1 MRKRYTLL
9 VMAMLCLVSAPFA
22 QIPNRIAVGDQL
34 PSNFWNTEYSVYQK
48 GKLTKQNLKD
58 FEGQP
63 FILDFWATWCSTCLK
78 NFKVL
83 DSASRSLKLA
93 VLLVNSQNSG
103 DNFDKVDK
111 CLSTLNNGKIG
122 LPTIL
127 NDTLLQRYFPS
138 HSLPLYVWING
149 SGRVQAITGTVPLN
163 WESLKMMASE
173 KNRSKKITKQTNNS
187 PKK

>member
-1 MRKRYTLL
+1 MRKIYIIL
-9 VMAMLCLVSAPFA
+9 VMAMLCLNFKPFA
-22 QIPNRIAVGDQL
+22 QIPNRITVGDQL
-34 PSNFWNTEYSVYQK
+34 PPDFWNTEYSVYQK
-48 GKLTKQNLKD
+48 GKLTKQNLKS
-58 FEGQP
+58 FEGKP

-111 CLSTLNNGKIG
+111 CLSELNNGQLG
-122 LPTIL
+122 LPSIL

-138 HSLPLYVWING
+138 HTLPHYVWIDG

-173 KNRSKKITKQTNNS
+173 KNRSEKITKQTNNS
-187 PKK
+187 PKE